1 LSNVERFEFSD
12 GVYKLNAGSTGLVAD
27 AVEITS
33 ALDEVNN
40 FDVTSAIVLQASE
53 PVTAVAGRFI
63 RIVNDP
69 NSVTKSGLYGESG
82 TNNFTLE
89 ATDPRISVSGNK
101 IIIDLDRD
109 LDFSNNY
116 HIKIDPGA
124 FTGSTGL
131 PSAAVSDPGALNF
144 STVTPGA
151 DKLVI
156 SALGLSQAMA
166 IDGSL
171 IDSYVWK
178 DIEGWPAGKIGAS
191 TTLDLAGK
199 KIALVTADLMAAPSV
214 LDLSGEGNSST
225 NVETGNFNLSLTN
238 FGADDLLYMD
248 DLGRNNED
256 PAVALQLIFG
266 IQFSSSGGSSRFNFD
281 AASGKD
287 GGAIEIVGQ
296 SFTNPVDWQDLVES
310 TQLPFVFGSTLPT
323 DALGDIFQS

>member
-1 LSNVERFEFSD
+1 
-12 GVYKLNAGSTGLVAD
+12 
-27 AVEITS
+27 
-33 ALDEVNN
+33 
-40 FDVTSAIVLQASE
+40 
-53 PVTAVAGRFI
+53 
-63 RIVNDP
+63 
-69 NSVTKSGLYGESG
+69 
-82 TNNFTLE
+82 
-89 ATDPRISVSGNK
+89 
-101 IIIDLDRD
+101 
-109 LDFSNNY
+109 
-116 HIKIDPGA
+116 
-124 FTGSTGL
+124 
-131 PSAAVSDPGALNF
+131 
-144 STVTPGA
+144 
-151 DKLVI
+151 
-156 SALGLSQAMA
+156 MA

-296 SFTNPVDWQDLVES
+296 SFTNPVDWQDLDES
-310 TQLPFVFGSTLPT
+310 TQLPFVFVSTLPT